1 LGSELLNLE
10 HRQHIAIE
18 NEEGQSLC
26 DEQSA
31 QNACAEIRQ
40 FPQTRLLRTGT
51 GSFEGNDQWIVDSK
65 YWSVIGGVFV

>member
-1 LGSELLNLE
+1 LGSEPLNLE

-18 NEEGQSLC
+18 NEEGQTLR

-40 FPQTRLLRTGT
+40 LRPARLLRTGT

-65 YWSVIGGVFV
+65 YWSMIGGVFV